1 MKTPWINYKKMKE
14 VSSKQIDYT
23 EWMNQIKLSNNID
36 HASQLNSTDSE
47 KKDKTCFAAHLD
59 SNRELL
65 IPSVNNDEE
74 EIVHHLDPEETD
86 ETNTGEEQDFA
97 AQLNSD
103 CKIVSPSE
111 SDVGNKVRRPIDIE
125 EMAQNSSTDSGHAS
139 SGTVCSITQKTPF
152 STHVTIDDFLHA
164 PICGEMVRNT
174 FEFLDLNN
182 HLTPQFETKLFN
194 TTTDYPEQPNCRL
207 VRSKINEIICLMQT
221 DTNDKNS
228 QKNNPSKSVVV
239 PLHSAPSIKKG
250 ETNNHA
256 YSSDDFMHI
265 RVPVVVGEY
274 KIEIGLEENI
284 LFEKGIVAFKEISNE
299 VILTDCRFVPHQ
311 FSQALGNG
319 TCTASKANLFIEGY
333 IHQNI
338 EYTSSY
344 TRNAVPAQ
352 NESLNDA
359 NQLYQNIVLELII
372 HILQVQQIR
381 VSYDSQGTRG

>member
-36 HASQLNSTDSE
+36 HVSQLNSTDSE

-207 VRSKINEIICLMQT
+207 VRSKINEIICLMKT

-239 PLHSAPSIKKG
+239 PLHSAPSIKK
-250 ETNNHA
+250 
-256 YSSDDFMHI
+256 
-265 RVPVVVGEY
+265 R
-274 KIEIGLEENI
+274 
-284 LFEKGIVAFKEISNE
+284 
-299 VILTDCRFVPHQ
+299 
-311 FSQALGNG
+311 
-319 TCTASKANLFIEGY
+319 
-333 IHQNI
+333 
-338 EYTSSY
+338 
-344 TRNAVPAQ
+344 
-352 NESLNDA
+352 
-359 NQLYQNIVLELII
+359 
-372 HILQVQQIR
+372 
-381 VSYDSQGTRG
+381 